1 MKMVIH
7 ANYCIG
13 IGAPDIRSPLKSD
26 FWQNSTAHISKT
38 TTPLPVNYCAFGT
51 SKVST
56 LRLLVSFY
64 VVRMPL
70 GGYKCVKIAKKR
82 CFCQLFGKIP
92 KTVGMLN

>member
-1 MKMVIH
+1 MQIT
-7 ANYCIG
+7 IG
-13 IGAPDIRSPLKSD
+13 DPSRGVPLKSD

-38 TTPLPVNYCAFGT
+38 TTPLPINYCAFGT

-82 CFCQLFGKIP
+82 CFWQNP
-92 KTVGMLN
+92 